1 MSWDRL
7 VQIVKEDSLVRI
19 IREALKGNLKEIKTV
34 SWVKAPVLLL
44 LLVDFM
50 PLIGLLAKA
59 VFSSRVNARHAL
71 CLMKKR
77 SAKRYEIGRGQIAMR
92 VVTHLG
98 AAR

>member
-19 IREALKGNLKEIKTV
+19 IREALKGNLKGIKTV

-50 PLIGLLAKA
+50 PLIGLLAL
-59 VFSSRVNARHAL
+59 ARL
-71 CLMKKR
+71 LTKKP
-77 SAKRYEIGRGQIAMR
+77 
-92 VVTHLG
+92 
-98 AAR
+98 

>member
-19 IREALKGNLKEIKTV
+19 IREALKEIKTV

-98 AAR
+98 AAS

>member
-50 PLIGLLAKA
+50 PLIGLLAL
-59 VFSSRVNARHAL
+59 ARL
-71 CLMKKR
+71 LTKKP
-77 SAKRYEIGRGQIAMR
+77 
-92 VVTHLG
+92 
-98 AAR
+98 